1 MRPNDLRTKELTL
14 EESMTRPY
22 PIDRYSNASIILHW
36 LMFLLIIGVYAAIEF
51 REFFPK
57 GSEPRE
63 ALKMW
68 HFMLGLSVLGLVW
81 LRIAARV
88 IWPTR
93 PSLPDQ
99 PAWRHAAAS
108 ATHLALYV
116 FMIGMPIAGWLILS
130 AEGETIP
137 FFGVEL
143 PAIVSRDEPLA
154 EQVEDIHKLGG
165 TIGYWLIG
173 IHAAASL
180 FHHYVLRDRL
190 FARMMPV
197 RLNHADTY

>member
-1 MRPNDLRTKELTL
+1 MIRPD
-14 EESMTRPY
+14 
-22 PIDRYSNASIILHW
+22 PIARYSVASIILHW
-36 LMFLLIIGVYAAIEF
+36 LMLLLIVGVYAAIEF

-63 ALKMW
+63 ALKTW

-81 LRIAARV
+81 LRIAARL
-88 IWPTR
+88 IWPAR
-93 PSLPDQ
+93 LPSRDE
-99 PAWRHAAAS
+99 PAWRLGAAT

-143 PAIVSRDEPLA
+143 PALVGKNDQLA
-154 EQVEDIHKLGG
+154 EQVEEIHELGG

-180 FHHYVLRDRL
+180 FHHYILRHRV

-197 RLNHADTY
+197 RS